1 MRLFTEEQ
9 IVDLV
14 YGKSEEGELVH
25 REFDEI
31 VRQYLIYSG
40 VVRMY
45 DDGLY
50 YKIEWAEFGED
61 LDEVDPWEQDAP
73 EVEPVGEVV
82 IRSAFIP
89 KGETKRVLVTP
100 SDNDLLYD
108 KPNEW
113 GHLLE
118 TALQEAA
125 S

>member
-1 MRLFTEEQ
+1 MRYFTENQ
-9 IVDLV
+9 IFDLANND
-14 YGKSEEGELVH
+14 SEEGELVH

-73 EVEPVGEVV
+73 EVEPVGEVA
-82 IRSAFIP
+82 IRSAFVP
-89 KGETKRVLVTP
+89 KGESKHVLVAP
-100 SDNDLLYD
+100 SDKDPLYD
-108 KPNEW
+108 KPSEW
-113 GHLLE
+113 GHLLK

>member
-1 MRLFTEEQ
+1 MRHFTEEQ

-25 REFDEI
+25 KKFDGTGKCSI
-31 VRQYLIYSG
+31 FYSG
-40 VVRMY
+40 VVRMN
-45 DDGLY
+45 DDCLFY
-50 YKIEWAEFGED
+50 EIEWNEIGLD
-61 LDEVDPWEQDAP
+61 LDEKESWDQDTP

-82 IRSAFIP
+82 IRSAFVP
-89 KGETKRVLVTP
+89 RGENKRVLVTP
-100 SDNDLLYD
+100 SDNDPLYD
-108 KPNEW
+108 KPTDW

>member
-1 MRLFTEEQ
+1 MRHFTEDQ
-9 IVDLV
+9 IADLV
-14 YGKSEEGELVH
+14 YNESEGGELVNQ
-25 REFDEI
+25 EFDDI
-31 VRQYLIYSG
+31 VKGYLIYSG

-61 LDEVDPWEQDAP
+61 LDEVEPWEQDAP

-82 IRSAFIP
+82 IRSAFVP

-100 SDNDLLYD
+100 SDKDPLYD
-108 KPNEW
+108 KSSEW

-118 TALQEAA
+118 TAMQEAA

>member
-1 MRLFTEEQ
+1 MRHFTEEQ

-14 YGKSEEGELVH
+14 YRKSEEGELVH
-25 REFDEI
+25 KKFDEI

-108 KPNEW
+108 KPTEW

-118 TALQEAA
+118 AAMQEAA

>member
-1 MRLFTEEQ
+1 MRHFTESQ
-9 IVDLV
+9 ITDLV
-14 YGKSEEGELVH
+14 YDESEEGELVNQ
-25 REFDEI
+25 EFDDI
-31 VRQYLIYSG
+31 VKGYLIYSG

-100 SDNDLLYD
+100 SDNDPLYD
-108 KPNEW
+108 KSTEW

-118 TALQEAA
+118 AALQEAA

>member
-1 MRLFTEEQ
+1 MRHFTEEQ

-50 YKIEWAEFGED
+50 YNIEWAEFGED

-108 KPNEW
+108 KPTEW

-118 TALQEAA
+118 AAMQEAA

>member
-1 MRLFTEEQ
+1 MRHFTESQ
-9 IVDLV
+9 ITDLV
-14 YGKSEEGELVH
+14 YDESEEGELVCKNFNGTF
-25 REFDEI
+25 RL
-31 VRQYLIYSG
+31 YLLYSG

-50 YKIEWAEFGED
+50 YKIEWVESGED
-61 LDEVDPWEQDAP
+61 LNEVEPEEQDAP

-82 IRSAFIP
+82 IRSAFVP
-89 KGETKRVLVTP
+89 KGETKCVLVTP

-108 KPNEW
+108 KPSEW

>member
-1 MRLFTEEQ
+1 MRHFTEEQ

-14 YGKSEEGELVH
+14 YGKIEEGELVH

-108 KPNEW
+108 KPTEW

-118 TALQEAA
+118 AAMQEAA

>member
-1 MRLFTEEQ
+1 MRHFTEEQ

-14 YGKSEEGELVH
+14 YGKIEEGELVH

-108 KPNEW
+108 KPTEW

>member
-1 MRLFTEEQ
+1 MRHFTEDQ
-9 IVDLV
+9 IADLV
-14 YGKSEEGELVH
+14 YNESEGGELVNQ
-25 REFDEI
+25 EFDDI
-31 VRQYLIYSG
+31 VKGYLIYSG

-73 EVEPVGEVV
+73 EVEPAGEVV

-89 KGETKRVLVTP
+89 KGESKRVLVTP
-100 SDNDLLYD
+100 SDDDPLYD
-108 KPNEW
+108 KPSEW